1 MHEQVTVVYGGI
13 NGLFD
18 DVPVDKVAPLVAE
31 LCNYINTSKP
41 ELVKEINEGKKL
53 TDKVKELASEAIA
66 ECKQSFM
73 AA

>member
-1 MHEQVTVVYGGI
+1 M
-13 NGLFD
+13 
-18 DVPVDKVAPLVAE
+18 PVDKVAPLVAE
-31 LCNYINTSKP
+31 LWKYINTSKP

-53 TDKVKELASEAIA
+53 TDKVQGLIKGSIA